1 MQSCGPRAHR
11 RDTASDC
18 PTDTPVTAL
27 QLSSLAPTRRTSHSE
42 PVTASHR
49 GRHVHC
55 IVQFYSRNL
64 MQQLSH
70 LRSIE
75 CLTHSTDCLGL
86 AESKLF
92 REVGSAVWLAPAT
105 EVLFGLHILIKV
117 VFSLNVFLYHRTAQP
132 FSRYKHE
139 AAVGHR
145 LHCAADSS
153 TAEQVQQSRAALAA
167 HQLIEFLFEFVAQ
180 LGRQKVQD
188 LQIHPS
194 ASATALHLRAQ
205 QPEHVERAW
214 RRCRQRSVSRSA
226 RHSGR

>member
-1 MQSCGPRAHR
+1 MRSCGPRAHR

-117 VFSLNVFLYHRTAQP
+117 VFSLNVFLYHQTAQDHSVAISTKLQSVTDFTALP
-132 FSRYKHE
+132 TQVPLNRFSR
-139 AAVGHR
+139 
-145 LHCAADSS
+145 
-153 TAEQVQQSRAALAA
+153 AEQ
-167 HQLIEFLFEFVAQ
+167 H
-180 LGRQKVQD
+180 
-188 LQIHPS
+188 
-194 ASATALHLRAQ
+194 
-205 QPEHVERAW
+205 W
-214 RRCRQRSVSRSA
+214 QRTNL
-226 RHSGR
+226 